1 MIKYNFIEYDHRK
14 LNPGGLVNMVY
25 KVYPSGKKWP
35 VGYYRTIFEAE
46 IEIRYLESAEKENYP
61 ITYEVEQVSD
71 YKLDAHIHD
80 RAQEKRDEFEKY
92 RQYHLAEE
100 RRKQE
105 RERSYMKWRN
115 EVLKPW
121 LEKNPGK
128 TEHDMP
134 LTLRLFPSLF

>member
-1 MIKYNFIEYDHRK
+1 MINYKFIEYDHRK

-35 VGYYRTIFEAE
+35 VGYYRTIYEAE

-71 YKLDAHIHD
+71 YRLDAYIHD
-80 RAQEKRDEFEKY
+80 RAKEKRDEFERY

-100 RRKQE
+100 KRRRVQE
-105 RERSYMKWRN
+105 ESYLNGVK
-115 EVLKPW
+115 KY
-121 LEKNPGK
+121 
-128 TEHDMP
+128 
-134 LTLRLFPSLF
+134 